1 MKEKIKYPFYYYFS
15 IIFFVIVSVFF
26 WWVVFNNFSN
36 GKYFSQQE
44 IDYRQDKAVHVL
56 QPINQDDLIIDSIAN
71 RRIVSN
77 LVNIALKNK
86 SKDIYQFAD
95 ELKKVYKDSTYQ
107 IVYID
112 SVINRLQVKLP
123 DLDREIFKNEVK
135 KNMKNDSLL
144 VWDEMIFES
153 TNNNVAINEEEAP
166 FMNQIDIRNA
176 WRTTLGTKKTIIA
189 VIDNGFDT
197 QHESLRGKDVKSY
210 NVISKTNQVNP
221 SSQNHGTHVASIAVG
236 NSNRYQGICPNCDYM
251 PIKVEDENGIMS
263 MSYVIDA
270 ILYAVKNKAAV
281 INLSL
286 GSEIPLELG
295 NLSLQQQKE
304 VINSDAG
311 DLQEFWND
319 LFLYANERNS
329 ICVIAAGNSSVLT
342 GLDAFQRSNQTI
354 KVGTVSRKNTIASF
368 SNFGNYNTIYAPGEE
383 IYGAKPNNQYEY
395 LDGTSM
401 SAPIISGFIGLIKSK
416 YPNYKFNDVMSLLMK
431 NTEEVNSIKQLR
443 IKSI

>member
-123 DLDREIFKNEVK
+123 DLDREIFKDEVK

>member
-1 MKEKIKYPFYYYFS
+1 MKVKINYPFYYYFA
-15 IIFFVIVSVFF
+15 IIFFVIISVFF
-26 WWVVFNNFSN
+26 WWIVFNNFSN
-36 GKYFSQQE
+36 GRYFSQQE
-44 IDYRQDKAVHVL
+44 IDYRQDKSVHVL
-56 QPINQDDLIIDSIAN
+56 QPINQNDLIIDSIAN

-86 SKDIYQFAD
+86 SKDIYQFAN

-107 IVYID
+107 IVYLD

-153 TNNNVAINEEEAP
+153 TNNNVIINNEEAP
-166 FMNQIDIRNA
+166 FMNQIDIQNA

-197 QHESLRGKDVKSY
+197 QHESLRGKDIKSY

-236 NSNRYQGICPNCDYM
+236 NSNSYQGICPNCSYI
-251 PIKVEDENGIMS
+251 PIKVEDENGNMS

-304 VINSDAG
+304 VINSDAS

-342 GLDAFQRSNQTI
+342 GLDAFQRSKQTI

-368 SNFGNYNTIYAPGEE
+368 SNFGDYNTIYAPGEE

-401 SAPIISGFIGLIKSK
+401 SAPIVSGFIGLIKSK
-416 YPNYKFNDVMSLLMK
+416 FPNYKFDDVMSLLMK
-431 NTEEVNSIKQLR
+431 NTEIVNNITQLR

>member
-123 DLDREIFKNEVK
+123 DLDREIFKDEVK

-176 WRTTLGTKKTIIA
+176 WRTTLGTKKTI
-189 VIDNGFDT
+189 
-197 QHESLRGKDVKSY
+197 
-210 NVISKTNQVNP
+210 
-221 SSQNHGTHVASIAVG
+221 
-236 NSNRYQGICPNCDYM
+236 
-251 PIKVEDENGIMS
+251 
-263 MSYVIDA
+263 
-270 ILYAVKNKAAV
+270 
-281 INLSL
+281 
-286 GSEIPLELG
+286 
-295 NLSLQQQKE
+295 
-304 VINSDAG
+304 
-311 DLQEFWND
+311 
-319 LFLYANERNS
+319 
-329 ICVIAAGNSSVLT
+329 
-342 GLDAFQRSNQTI
+342 
-354 KVGTVSRKNTIASF
+354 
-368 SNFGNYNTIYAPGEE
+368 
-383 IYGAKPNNQYEY
+383 
-395 LDGTSM
+395 
-401 SAPIISGFIGLIKSK
+401 
-416 YPNYKFNDVMSLLMK
+416 
-431 NTEEVNSIKQLR
+431 
-443 IKSI
+443 